1 MLLRPYQLAAVQ
13 FLHPRRRG
21 FIVAPAGSGKT
32 CIAAEAASDYART
45 FDKVVWLAN
54 TREQCDQFLAAFEAV
69 LSGGVTGIVT
79 GYLRKVAVG
88 KG

>member
-1 MLLRPYQLAAVQ
+1 MLVAFTEYNRNGMRLEPPL
-13 FLHPRRRG
+13 
-21 FIVAPAGSGKT
+21 IV
-32 CIAAEAASDYART
+32 
-45 FDKVVWLAN
+45 